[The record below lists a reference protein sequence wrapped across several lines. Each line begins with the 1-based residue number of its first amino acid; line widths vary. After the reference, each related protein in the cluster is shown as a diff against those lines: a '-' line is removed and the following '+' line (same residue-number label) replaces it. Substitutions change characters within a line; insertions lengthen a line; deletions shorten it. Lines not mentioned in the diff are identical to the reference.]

1 MRKWLGYFLEV
12 LMKFMGRF
20 MLAAALL
27 GIAASGQAWALC
39 EVGDNVSSTVTPQ
52 GAGVWLYDFSVLNGC
67 NTVNQ
72 PFLSDFYIPYFA
84 DAGIANI
91 TMPTPT
97 LDTPVSWTYSID
109 PTTDLFG
116 LGTGVIDFHA
126 ATPVGYNQYE
136 GFTYTANYA
145 GVKGPFAMDLTTG
158 RLFGDPMIPGSP
170 DTLAALNGAA
180 VPEPKWSGIAV
191 LAPAF
196 ALGCTGRRKLNPR

>member
-1 MRKWLGYFLEV
+1 
-12 LMKFMGRF
+12 MKFAIRF
-20 MLAAALL
+20 ILAAALL
-27 GIAASGQAWALC
+27 WIAASSHAYALC
-39 EVGDNVSSTVTPQ
+39 EVGDNVTSTVTPD

-67 NTVNQ
+67 NTHNQ

-97 LDTPVSWTYSID
+97 LDAPVSWTYFID

-116 LGTGVIDFHA
+116 LGAGVIDFHA
-126 ATPVGYNQYE
+126 ATPIGYGFYSD
-136 GFTYTANYA
+136 FTYTANYD

-170 DTLAALNGAA
+170 DTIAALNGAA

-191 LAPAF
+191 LVLAF
-196 ALGCTGRRKLNPR
+196 ALSCTRRRKLNPR